1 MKLRYE
7 KKYLV
12 RNSQLEDLRNR
23 FIPFLDPDSFAGQS
37 DQIYPE
43 YTVRSIY
50 LDTPGLDS
58 LKEKSDGLEI
68 RKKLRI
74 RGYDKPNAETE
85 VYLEIKRKIGN
96 RIGKN
101 RALVPFSK
109 LPHLLEWGLD
119 EATIATLEK
128 RKMADNASR
137 FFFQKTKNLQQPVN
151 LIVYDREPYHGKF
164 DPSVRITF
172 DKNIRSKFKPDFHEL
187 FSDFDLK
194 SVWPQHFILEIKYN
208 EPPMPIWAKSIVEE
222 FKLTTEAL
230 SKYVEGYY
238 CHNLIPT

>member
-12 RNSQLEDLRNR
+12 RNTQLDALRNR
-23 FIPFLDPDSFAGQS
+23 FLPFLDPDVFAGSVKQS
-37 DQIYPE
+37 HPE

-50 LDTPGLDS
+50 LDTPDMES
-58 LKEKSDGLEI
+58 LHEKADGLEM

-74 RGYDKPNAETE
+74 RGYDSPNPDTE
-85 VYLEIKRKIGN
+85 VFLEIKRKIGN

-101 RALVPFSK
+101 RALVPYSK

-119 EATIATLEK
+119 EALISELDR
-128 RKMADNASR
+128 RKMKDNAIR
-137 FFFQKTKNLQQPVN
+137 FLYQKNKNLQQPIN

-172 DKNIRSKFKPDFHEL
+172 DKNIRSKFKPDFGEL
-187 FSDFDLK
+187 FTDFNLK
-194 SVWPQHFILEIKYN
+194 NVWPQHFILEIKYN
-208 EPPMPIWAKSIVEE
+208 EQPMPIWAKSIVEE

-238 CHNLIPT
+238 CHSLTHI